1 MDRAMVHAGSIN
13 ETTSINLAV
22 IGFVRATHTKWVA
35 LLFGVYNSLHM
46 SLSELLTTFANNLL
60 PILLVGGAGFTLG
73 KFLTVDSRSLGR
85 VVFYVFSPLLIFD
98 LMIKSELNLKQA
110 LTTVVYTASVIAVMG
125 FLAFIFGKL
134 FRLEKSYLLAVILTV
149 AFGNTGNYGL
159 PLVKFSFGDD
169 ALAVASIFYVT
180 TTILFNTVGV
190 VIASIGHMDL
200 KSAVLGLFK
209 LPSIYGVVLALII
222 KALSFQLPLPI
233 SRTIEIA
240 ANCAIPVMLIL
251 LGLELTRIQWS
262 HNFRALGLG
271 VAAKLL
277 LGPLVG
283 LLLAK
288 LYGMQGSVYQ
298 GNILE
303 AAMPAA
309 VATTVV
315 AAEYRLEPALV
326 TAIVFLGTA
335 LSPLTLTP
343 LIVYLAR

>member
-1 MDRAMVHAGSIN
+1 MSFN
-13 ETTSINLAV
+13 E
-22 IGFVRATHTKWVA
+22 
-35 LLFGVYNSLHM
+35 LF
-46 SLSELLTTFANNLL
+46 TTFANNLL
-60 PILLVGGAGFTLG
+60 PILLVSGAGFVLG
-73 KFLTVDSRSLGR
+73 KLLIVDSRSLGR
-85 VVFYVFSPLLIFD
+85 VVFYVFSPLLVFD
-98 LMIKSELNLKQA
+98 LMIKSKLNLQQA
-110 LTTVVYTASVIAVMG
+110 FTTVAFTASVIAVMG
-125 FLAFIFGKL
+125 LIAFLLGKL
-134 FRLEKSYLLAVILTV
+134 FKLERPYLLAVILTV

-159 PLVKFSFGDD
+159 PLVKFAFGDD
-169 ALAVASIFYVT
+169 ALAVASLFYVT
-180 TTILFNTVGV
+180 TTVLFNTVGV

-209 LPSIYGVVLALII
+209 LPSIYGVTLALLI
-222 KALSFQLPLPI
+222 KGIGVQLPLPI

-240 ANCAIPVMLIL
+240 ANGAIPLMLIL

-262 HNFRALGLG
+262 HSFRALGLG

-283 LLLAK
+283 LLLAR
-288 LYGMQGSVYQ
+288 LFGMQGTVHQ
-298 GNILE
+298 GNVLE

-315 AAEYRLEPALV
+315 ATEYKLEPALV

>member
-1 MDRAMVHAGSIN
+1 
-13 ETTSINLAV
+13 
-22 IGFVRATHTKWVA
+22 
-35 LLFGVYNSLHM
+35 M
-46 SLSELLTTFANNLL
+46 SPNELLTTFANNIL
-60 PILLVGGAGFTLG
+60 PILLVSGAGFALG
-73 KFLTVDSRSLGR
+73 KVLIVDSRSLGR
-85 VVFYVFSPLLIFD
+85 VVFYIFSPLLLFE
-98 LMIKSELNLKQA
+98 LMIESELNLQQA
-110 LTTVVYTASVIAVMG
+110 LGTVGYTASVITVMG
-125 FLAFIFGKL
+125 FLAFVFGKL
-134 FRLEKSYLLAVILTV
+134 FRLEKPFLLAVILTV

-159 PLVKFSFGDD
+159 PLVKFAFGNN
-169 ALAVASIFYVT
+169 ALAIASIFYVT

-222 KALSFQLPLPI
+222 KTLGFELPLPI

-240 ANCAIPVMLIL
+240 ANGAIPLMLIL

-271 VAAKLL
+271 VAIKLL

-283 LLLAK
+283 LLFGK
-288 LYGMQGSVYQ
+288 LFGMHGAVYQ
-298 GNILE
+298 GNVLE

-315 AAEYRLEPALV
+315 ATEYKLEPALV

-343 LIVYLAR
+343 LLVYLAR

>member
-1 MDRAMVHAGSIN
+1 MSIG
-13 ETTSINLAV
+13 ELA
-22 IGFVRATHTKWVA
+22 
-35 LLFGVYNSLHM
+35 
-46 SLSELLTTFANNLL
+46 TTFANNIL
-60 PILLVGGAGFTLG
+60 PILLVSGTGFLLG

-85 VVFYVFSPLLIFD
+85 VVFYVFSPLLVFD
-98 LMIKSELNLKQA
+98 LMIKSELDLTQA
-110 LTTVVYTASVIAVMG
+110 VITVAFTASVIAVMG
-125 FLAFIFGKL
+125 ALAYGLGKV
-134 FRLEKSYLLAVILTV
+134 FKLEKPFLLAVILTV

-159 PLVKFSFGDD
+159 PLAKFAFGDD
-169 ALAVASIFYVT
+169 ALAAASIFYVT
-180 TTILFNTVGV
+180 TTILFNTAGV
-190 VIASIGHMDL
+190 VIASLGHTDF
-200 KSAVLGLFK
+200 KSAVLGLLK

-222 KALSFQLPLPI
+222 KGIGIQLPLPI

-240 ANCAIPVMLIL
+240 ANGSIPLMLIL

-271 VAAKLL
+271 VGIKLA

-283 LLLAK
+283 LLLAN
-288 LYGMQGSVYQ
+288 LFGLHGTVLQGTV
-298 GNILE
+298 LE

-315 AAEYRLEPALV
+315 ATEYKLEPSLV

>member
-1 MDRAMVHAGSIN
+1 
-13 ETTSINLAV
+13 
-22 IGFVRATHTKWVA
+22 
-35 LLFGVYNSLHM
+35 M
-46 SLSELLTTFANNLL
+46 SFNELLTTFANNLL
-60 PILLVGGAGFTLG
+60 PIFLVSGSGFVLG

-85 VVFYVFSPLLIFD
+85 VVFYVFSPLLVFD
-98 LMIKSELNLKQA
+98 LMIKSTLDLRQA
-110 LTTVVYTASVIAVMG
+110 FTTVAFTASVIAVMG
-125 FLAFIFGKL
+125 TLAFLLGKL
-134 FRLEKSYLLAVILTV
+134 FRLERPYLLAVILTV

-159 PLVKFSFGDD
+159 PLVKFAFGDD

-209 LPSIYGVVLALII
+209 LPSIYGVILALLI
-222 KALSFQLPLPI
+222 KGIGFQLPLPI

-240 ANCAIPVMLIL
+240 ANGAIPVMLIL

-262 HNFRALGLG
+262 HSFRALGLG
-271 VAAKLL
+271 VAVKLL
-277 LGPLVG
+277 LAPLVG
-283 LLLAK
+283 LLFASLF
-288 LYGMQGSVYQ
+288 GMGHVARQGSV
-298 GNILE
+298 LE

-315 AAEYRLEPALV
+315 ATEYKLEPSLV
-326 TAIVFLGTA
+326 TAIVFLGTV

>member
-1 MDRAMVHAGSIN
+1 
-13 ETTSINLAV
+13 
-22 IGFVRATHTKWVA
+22 
-35 LLFGVYNSLHM
+35 M
-46 SLSELLTTFANNLL
+46 SLNELLTTFANNIL
-60 PILLVGGAGFTLG
+60 PILLVSGAGFVLG

-85 VVFYVFSPLLIFD
+85 VVFYVFSPLLVFD
-98 LMIKSELNLKQA
+98 LMIKSELNLGQA
-110 LTTVVYTASVIAVMG
+110 FTTVAYTASVIAVMG
-125 FLAFIFGKL
+125 SLAFIFGKL
-134 FRLEKSYLLAVILTV
+134 FRLERPHLLAVILTV

-159 PLVKFSFGDD
+159 PLVKFAFGDD

-200 KSAVLGLFK
+200 RSAVLGLFR
-209 LPSIYGVVLALII
+209 LPSIYGVVLAVII
-222 KALSFQLPLPI
+222 RTLGFQLPLPV

-240 ANCAIPVMLIL
+240 ANGAIPLMLIL

-271 VAAKLL
+271 VLAKLL

-283 LLLAK
+283 LLLAS
-288 LYGMQGSVYQ
+288 LFGLQHTVRQ
-298 GNILE
+298 GNVME

-315 AAEYRLEPALV
+315 ATEYKLEPSLV